1 MRRSLGIFFLLFTLA
16 FVVGGVG
23 MAMDQPA
30 IAIPGFIG
38 LVLAAVISIILAS
51 ARTRSGNSRLVGM
64 QGVRHGRA
72 TILQAEATRMLVS
85 MGESKYPP
93 RTYRLRLRVELE
105 GRQPYELTHYE
116 AAYPWDAGHLRAGHV
131 MPCLVHPT
139 KDSEVYLDFER
150 RAPATT
156 TATHPRMFADVE
168 SAPTVI
174 APSGLDSI
182 PWPSA
187 PSAPVQYP
195 GGQIDIDDLL
205 RQKTGSDLQGLLR
218 RVEAGEQ
225 VPGVSVGGLGMTGA
239 PGAPGSGGPG
249 IPASYGGAVDAT
261 AVINGVRELGPDA
274 NGHPLIEL
282 DLLVAIPGQTPYRT
296 VQITERPVLRMPS
309 PGETLRVRVD
319 PSRPSE
325 IALLD

>member
-1 MRRSLGIFFLLFTLA
+1 MRRQLGIFFVLFTLA

-38 LVLAAVISIILAS
+38 LVLAAVISIVMAS
-51 ARTRSGNSRLVGM
+51 ARTRSGNSKLVGM
-64 QGVRHGRA
+64 RGVRHGRA
-72 TILQAEATRMLVS
+72 TILQAQATRMLVS

-93 RTYRLRLRVELE
+93 RNYRLRLLIELE
-105 GRQPYELTHYE
+105 GRQPYELTHDE
-116 AAYPWDAGHLRAGHV
+116 VAYPWDAGHLRAGQV

-139 KDSEVYLDFER
+139 KDSKVYLDFER

-156 TATHPRMFADVE
+156 TPTHPRMFADVD

-187 PSAPVQYP
+187 PSEPVQYP
-195 GGQIDIDDLL
+195 GGQIDIDDLI
-205 RQKTGSDLQGLLR
+205 RRTTGSDLQGLVG

-225 VPGVSVGGLGMTGA
+225 VPGVTVGALGMTGT
-239 PGAPGSGGPG
+239 PDGVGGPG
-249 IPASYGGAVDAT
+249 TPPSYGGVVDAT
-261 AVINGVRELGPDA
+261 AVINGVRELGPDPS
-274 NGHPLIEL
+274 GHPMIEL

-296 VQITERPVLRMPS
+296 VQISERPVLRVPT
-309 PGETLRVRVD
+309 PGQTLRVRVD

-325 IALLD
+325 IALSD